1 VAPADPP
8 ASGAAV
14 AASGSALAAPDPDEA
29 DPWHK
34 PGPKRDPLKR
44 PLFWSITKDGKTT
57 YVLGTMHIGIDAEAR
72 LPQIV
77 WDKLDAAPTFAM
89 ETDLTD
95 PAILGMGQ
103 RTGGSLR
110 DDLGPVY
117 WKKLEDILTPDVARG
132 INGMKPMIAATL
144 LSMRGLPMTPA
155 MDGILLG
162 RAINQKKQLVYLE
175 PAKTQAALLE
185 KWMDLRTLKMMID
198 SPDKGLT
205 MAKQM
210 LDAYV
215 AGEEQT
221 LLTLAESQK
230 GDQIA
235 AGFTEADYD
244 RSMDDMLYRRN
255 ASWIEPI
262 EKMHAQGN
270 AFIAVGALHL
280 VGKRS
285 VFDLLA
291 AKGYKITRITST
303 EPRGVQVVP

>member
-1 VAPADPP
+1 MKRTALVVTLLALTGIAGCKKAPPPSPQPSGSSMVAPSTP
-8 ASGAAV
+8 SGSAV
-14 AASGSALAAPDPDEA
+14 AANAA
-29 DPWHK
+29 DPWHMV
-34 PGPKRDPLKR
+34 GPKRDPLKR
-44 PLFWSITKDGKTT
+44 PMFWSVTKDGKST

-77 WDKLDAAPTFAM
+77 WDKLDAAPAFAM
-89 ETDLTD
+89 ETDLTA

-117 WKKLEDILTPDVARG
+117 MKKLEDILTPDVVRG
-132 INGMKPMIAATL
+132 IDGMKPMIAATL
-144 LSMRGLPMTPA
+144 LSMRGLPMTTP

-175 PAKTQAALLE
+175 AASTQAALLE
-185 KWMDLRTLKMMID
+185 KWMDIRTLKMMID

-210 LDAYV
+210 LAAYI
-215 AGEEQT
+215 AGEDET

-230 GDQIA
+230 ADQIT
-235 AGFTEADYD
+235 AGFSEADYD

-255 ASWIEPI
+255 AS
-262 EKMHAQGN
+262 
-270 AFIAVGALHL
+270 
-280 VGKRS
+280 
-285 VFDLLA
+285 
-291 AKGYKITRITST
+291 
-303 EPRGVQVVP
+303 